1 MDRRVSRILAAALA
15 AIMAMTMASVP
26 VLAAD
31 FRSGGD
37 VNVASGEVVNNDLY
51 LSGGTLNI
59 DGTVNGDLLAVGGT
73 INLNGTVD
81 GAVMVAGGT
90 VNINGKVT
98 HGVRAAGG
106 TVNVN
111 GAVGGDLVVAGGTVV
126 ISGKAIIGRD
136 LIFAAGNTSAAGPVE
151 GNVRGIASELVLS
164 NRVKGNV
171 EVTAESLTL
180 SPSANLQGNLIYI
193 SQNDAVVQAGARI
206 AGTTH
211 HNFPPPRHTGPL
223 SDAGGRILS
232 LLMALAA
239 GLIATMIVP
248 RRLEASADLIRSGP
262 WVSLGW
268 GAIILVGVPIAAI
281 IVLATVVGLP
291 LALIGMGFWGMT
303 LYLSQLPSGLII
315 GRSIFRQV
323 GKRKTK
329 TLLFAAL
336 ASGLLILEILKA
348 IPVLGFIVTLAA
360 ILFGMGAIVI
370 SARRQAVTLAAP
382 PSATAVQP
390 PPPPAA

>member
-15 AIMAMTMASVP
+15 AIMAMILASVP

-31 FRSGGD
+31 FRSGAD

-59 DGTVNGDLLAVGGT
+59 DGTVNGDLVAAGGT
-73 INLNGTVD
+73 VNLNGTVN

-90 VNINGKVT
+90 VNLNGKVT

-111 GAVGGDLVVAGGTVV
+111 GAIGGDLVVAGGTVI
-126 ISGKAIIGRD
+126 ISGKASIGRD
-136 LIFAAGNTSAAGPVE
+136 LVFASGNTSAAGPVE

-164 NRVKGNV
+164 NGVKGNV

-211 HNFPPPRHTGPL
+211 HNFPPPRNTGPL
-223 SDAGGRILS
+223 SNLGGRVLAF
-232 LLMALAA
+232 LMALAA
-239 GLIATMIVP
+239 GLIATLMVP
-248 RRLEASADLIRSGP
+248 RRLEASADLIRRKP
-262 WVSLGW
+262 WISLGW
-268 GAIILVGVPIAAI
+268 GAIILVAVPIAAI
-281 IVLATVVGLP
+281 VVLATVVGLP

-303 LYLSQLPSGLII
+303 LYLSQLPAGMII

-323 GKRKTK
+323 GQQKTK
-329 TLLFAAL
+329 TMLLAAL
-336 ASGLLILEILKA
+336 ASGLLILEILKV

-370 SARRQAVTLAAP
+370 SAQKQAIAPAAP
-382 PSATAVQP
+382 PAVAVQP
-390 PPPPAA
+390 PTPPA